1 MSTSTKFTLIDDTT
15 PAPIDIIGTLDS
27 SVLTN
32 NGLDVNN
39 IKTVHIGTRV
49 TSIGIYTFQDAKQLE
64 TVTFAADSLLET
76 IGIGAFK
83 KATSLTSITIP
94 TTVTSIGFY
103 AFEESGLS
111 SITIPASV
119 TTIEIGTFK
128 KTAKLTSISIPT
140 TVTNIGFY
148 AFEESGLTS
157 VTFATDSLLE
167 TIGIG
172 AFKNTTELTSITIPT
187 NVTSIAD
194 SAFQESSLKKAYMS
208 SEVLNRLNL
217 SYGYTDD
224 FYGTP
229 VTILPGPEYTV
240 FVLSSGQSPIYID
253 IVGEL
258 NISSYSVEPSLI
270 TSVEIGT
277 NVTSIRSYTFTS
289 ATNLISI
296 TISASVTSIDS
307 YAFSKFNETTNLS
320 SVIFEQGSQLTS
332 INVYTFSGAPNLTS
346 ITIPASVSSI
356 GNHAFSGAT
365 TLTSITIPKNV
376 TTIGG
381 DAFSGATSL
390 SSIIFEE
397 GSQLTTIYSYA
408 FNGTTSLT
416 SIIIPA
422 SVTSIGNYAFS
433 KFDETTNLS
442 SVIFEQGSQ
451 LTSINGYTF
460 SGATSLTE
468 IIIPTTVKTI
478 GVNAFAETKITEIII
493 PDSVTSIGDNAFQE
507 SALKKVYMSTTVLN
521 RLNLSY
527 GYTDDFYGTPATI
540 LPGPAFVKFILSSGQ
555 SPIYIDVGSEL
566 TILSYYYEIVEPS
579 LITSVEIG
587 TNVTSIGTNAF
598 SGATNL
604 TTVTFE
610 QGSMLSIIK
619 EKAFRYLNA
628 LITVSFPQD
637 SILEN
642 IENYAFELCQNLENI
657 TIPNT
662 VTTIGDS
669 IFYLNR
675 KLKSIH
681 IPASVTSIGRG
692 GIAGITMLDTIT
704 IDSNNQQYSS
714 TDDVLFTSDKINLLT
729 YPMNKPGNKYVVPNS
744 VTNLSDLSF
753 LGVKQLTEINLP
765 NSINSIGSNAF
776 YNALLLKK
784 VYIYQETINTLNAAN
799 PELKLDYG
807 QSRQFYG
814 TIVDLINPDNKSSP
828 STPSSPPFISNR
840 VGPRQSCNSKYKYC
854 NINKKTNF
862 SSGNVTNQS
871 ATQAERFSTLIRVQ
885 SNMRNAKLIFQD
897 VSLNGYGQKA
907 GGPYGSGSS
916 PKNSF

>member
-103 AFEESGLS
+103 AFEESGL
-111 SITIPASV
+111 
-119 TTIEIGTFK
+119 
-128 KTAKLTSISIPT
+128 
-140 TVTNIGFY
+140 
-148 AFEESGLTS
+148 TS

-208 SEVLNRLNL
+208 SEVLNRFNL

-277 NVTSIRSYTFTS
+277 NVTSI
-289 ATNLISI
+289 
-296 TISASVTSIDS
+296 
-307 YAFSKFNETTNLS
+307 
-320 SVIFEQGSQLTS
+320 
-332 INVYTFSGAPNLTS
+332 
-346 ITIPASVSSI
+346 
-356 GNHAFSGAT
+356 
-365 TLTSITIPKNV
+365 
-376 TTIGG
+376 
-381 DAFSGATSL
+381 
-390 SSIIFEE
+390 
-397 GSQLTTIYSYA
+397 
-408 FNGTTSLT
+408 
-416 SIIIPA
+416 
-422 SVTSIGNYAFS
+422 
-433 KFDETTNLS
+433 
-442 SVIFEQGSQ
+442 
-451 LTSINGYTF
+451 
-460 SGATSLTE
+460 
-468 IIIPTTVKTI
+468 
-478 GVNAFAETKITEIII
+478 
-493 PDSVTSIGDNAFQE
+493 
-507 SALKKVYMSTTVLN
+507 
-521 RLNLSY
+521 
-527 GYTDDFYGTPATI
+527 
-540 LPGPAFVKFILSSGQ
+540 
-555 SPIYIDVGSEL
+555 
-566 TILSYYYEIVEPS
+566 
-579 LITSVEIG
+579 
-587 TNVTSIGTNAF
+587 GTNAF
-598 SGATNL
+598 SEATNL